1 MAKINFNDLYINR
14 DDGSLWTEQI
24 FKAQYNHYKR
34 EDEAWSKPYEEW
46 KEWFVDG
53 ADGMPFV
60 SLEQFLEN
68 NWFGIS
74 NSIEEAHSGYIGLF
88 QNGES
93 KSEIFLNFVCM
104 FNDLDQHFADTLY
117 LDMEDIRGNSPVDFE
132 RMSEVLKD
140 VEHHYYEKFP
150 NVDEAYLIVDTNEKT
165 VKCIWNNFDVDT
177 GLSSMDIYNFT
188 FHSLVKR
195 ALSEKKLEYAHLID
209 GIYSADKIEE
219 VVDLW
224 KVDSII
230 TKDAILIHDGN
241 LYNHI
246 LLKDVIE
253 QIPKQEFRK
262 TKNSILEEQGKTLDY
277 HDFGKIIRDKVDE
290 AIDGEEYCWY
300 VMNKSD
306 YSDDDWK
313 EFEED
318 LETLTPEQ
326 RQCIEFGDEPT
337 VSFLGDFIK
346 LFEEDQWLLDN
357 NIYQYWCQNDMIYGI
372 DFKDTDFCQKMEK
385 DSQFKKMAIRSFI
398 TDLARDIGYSVLQF
412 RDNSIVLEPYNQ
424 KEETLSFHS
433 LNECILKLKS
443 ITENM
448 YIPDYGF
455 SNSDYRDAFFEAVLP
470 NKQEKESFTLNAPE
484 MSSFQESDHAILLHN
499 VIQQLETSQ
508 DLLREYFQEEVPSFE
523 GSLSEIECQIE
534 DIDRSIEGLYDLAED
549 LNLDLNSFK
558 EKNEYTKE

>member
-24 FKAQYNHYKR
+24 FKAQYNHYKG

-68 NWFGIS
+68 NWFEIS
-74 NSIEEAHSGYIGLF
+74 NSIEEAHSGFIGLF

-246 LLKDVIE
+246 LLKDVIK
-253 QIPKQEFRK
+253 QIPKQEYRK
-262 TKNSILEEQGKTLDY
+262 TKNSILEEQGETLDY

-300 VMNKSD
+300 VGCKND
-306 YSDDDWK
+306 YSEEDWK

-318 LETLTPEQ
+318 LKTLTPEQ
-326 RQCIEFGDEPT
+326 SQCIEFGDVPYVT
-337 VSFLGDFIK
+337 FYGDFIK
-346 LFEEDQWLLDN
+346 LFEEDQWLLEN
-357 NIYQYWCQNDMIYGI
+357 NVHQYWCQYEMESGTE
-372 DFKDTDFCQKMEK
+372 FKYTDFALKMGNNPAFRE
-385 DSQFKKMAIRSFI
+385 MAVRSFI
-398 TDLARDIGYSVLQF
+398 QDCAIDLGYSPNVQF
-412 RDNSIVLEPYNQ
+412 YDNGIVLDLKQDGESRYNHFQ
-424 KEETLSFHS
+424 TKGDCLKFLDHMVKHSLVENFDYKVSFIAYALSF
-433 LNECILKLKS
+433 
-443 ITENM
+443 
-448 YIPDYGF
+448 
-455 SNSDYRDAFFEAVLP
+455 
-470 NKQEKESFTLNAPE
+470 EKEKDHFVLKRSDLTATN
-484 MSSFQESDHAILLHN
+484 ESDRAILLYN
-499 VIQQLETSQ
+499 VINQLETSQ
-508 DLLREYFQEEVPSFE
+508 DLLREYLKEDNLVFE

-534 DIDRSIEGLYDLAED
+534 DIDRSIDGLYDLAED
-549 LNLDLNSFK
+549 LNLDLESFK
-558 EKNEYTKE
+558 EKNGFEKE

>member
-74 NSIEEAHSGYIGLF
+74 NSIEESHSGFIGLF

-318 LETLTPEQ
+318 LETLTLEQ

-346 LFEEDQWLLDN
+346 LFEEDKWLLENDV
-357 NIYQYWCQNDMIYGI
+357 YQYWCKDDMEHREIE
-372 DFKDTDFCQKMEK
+372 FKDTEFA
-385 DSQFKKMAIRSFI
+385 KKMAKEPEFREMAVQDFIKRTFSELKPSSGVKFYDNGVILELDGWTDNNYMSFSSVY
-398 TDLARDIGYSVLQF
+398 DCLKCLDKMVKNAYVQDYDYKIGF
-412 RDNSIVLEPYNQ
+412 IENAM
-424 KEETLSFHS
+424 S
-433 LNECILKLKS
+433 L
-443 ITENM
+443 
-448 YIPDYGF
+448 
-455 SNSDYRDAFFEAVLP
+455 
-470 NKQEKESFTLNAPE
+470 EKEKEHFVLHRADASNLE
-484 MSSFQESDHAILLHN
+484 DDRAILLYN
-499 VIQQLETSQ
+499 VINQLETSQ
-508 DLLREYFQEEVPSFE
+508 DLLREYLKEDNLVFE

-534 DIDRSIEGLYDLAED
+534 DIDHSIEALYDLAED

>member
-24 FKAQYNHYKR
+24 FKAQYNHYKG

-74 NSIEEAHSGYIGLF
+74 NSIEEAHSGFIGLF

-104 FNDLDQHFADTLY
+104 FNDLDQYFADTLY
-117 LDMEDIRGNSPVDFE
+117 LDVEDIRGNSPVDFE

-177 GLSSMDIYNFT
+177 GLSSMDIYSFT

-230 TKDAILIHDGN
+230 TKDAILIHDGS

-277 HDFGKIIRDKVDE
+277 WDFGKIIRDKVDE

-313 EFEED
+313 EFEKD

-326 RQCIEFGDEPT
+326 RQCIEFGDDPT

-346 LFEEDQWLLDN
+346 LFEEDQWLLEN
-357 NIYQYWCQNDMIYGI
+357 NIYQYWCQNEMDCGKE
-372 DFKDTDFCQKMEK
+372 FKDTEFAFKIGN
-385 DSQFKKMAIRSFI
+385 DSAFKKMTVQSFI
-398 TDLARDIGYSVLQF
+398 KDCASDLGYSHDVQF
-412 RDNSIVLEPYNQ
+412 YDNGIVLNLKQTGESQYIHFRSTSDCLKFLDNMV
-424 KEETLSFHS
+424 KHS
-433 LNECILKLKS
+433 LV
-443 ITENM
+443 ENF
-448 YIPDYGF
+448 DYKVDF
-455 SNSDYRDAFFEAVLP
+455 IAYALSL
-470 NKQEKESFTLNAPE
+470 EKEKDHFVLNRSDMAQ
-484 MSSFQESDHAILLHN
+484 SNESDRAILLHN
-499 VIQQLETSQ
+499 VINQLETSQ
-508 DLLREYFQEEVPSFE
+508 DLLREYLKEDNLVFE

-534 DIDRSIEGLYDLAED
+534 DIDRSIDGLYDLADD

-558 EKNEYTKE
+558 EKNGFEKE